1 MWHYLVQAGST
12 TGNSINLRAVD
23 LSVSDS
29 GYSVLEL
36 VNKGIALAILA
47 AGFLSIIFMLWGGIR
62 FIVSGGKEDKVK
74 SAMHSIRYALIGLVV
89 TILSIT
95 IINLVGRVFNL
106 QLVNYLSF
114 DGIIATV
121 NSIFTSSSL

>member
-1 MWHYLVQAGST
+1 MWHYLVQAG
-12 TGNSINLRAVD
+12 NSAQINLPTVD
-23 LSVSDS
+23 LSVSDR

-36 VNKGIALAILA
+36 INKGIALVILL
-47 AGFLSIIFMLWGGIR
+47 AGFLSIVFMLWGGIR
-62 FIVSGGKEDKVK
+62 FIISGGKEDKVK

-114 DGIIATV
+114 DGIIATI
-121 NSIFTSSSL
+121 NGLFTTGSF

>member
-1 MWHYLVQAGST
+1 MWHYLVQAG
-12 TGNSINLRAVD
+12 NSGLGQINIPTVD

-36 VNKGIALAILA
+36 INKGIAFVILL
-47 AGFLSIIFMLWGGIR
+47 AGFLSIVFMLWGGIR

-95 IINLVGRVFNL
+95 IINLVGRIFNL

-114 DGIIATV
+114 DGIISTI
-121 NSIFTSSSL
+121 NSLFTGGSL